1 MGYTLFEGDVLHCT
15 YTNKYGLILI
25 NCMYL
30 L

>member
-1 MGYTLFEGDVLHCT
+1 MGYTLFEGDVLHC
-15 YTNKYGLILI
+15 TNKYGLILI